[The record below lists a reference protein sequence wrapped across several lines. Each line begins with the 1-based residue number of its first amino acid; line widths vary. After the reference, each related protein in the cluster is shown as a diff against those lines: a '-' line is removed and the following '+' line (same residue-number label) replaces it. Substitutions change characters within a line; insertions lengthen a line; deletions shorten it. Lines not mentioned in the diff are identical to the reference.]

1 MKKNLYVI
9 KKISRKEGRAD
20 FVYFQLV
27 ADFGYAQ
34 RVLTMDINIISE
46 FCELPVRVLYDLKA
60 DEKLKVAE
68 YQLKG
73 E

>member
-1 MKKNLYVI
+1 MKNLYVI
-9 KKISRKEGRAD
+9 KKVSKKEGRED

-27 ADFGYAQ
+27 ADLGYAQ
-34 RVLTMDINIISE
+34 RVLTIDANVIAE

-68 YQLKG
+68 YKLKG